1 MKRLDA
7 VLDGYLRDIKK
18 RVAKEYTEGNL
29 TTKEFQD
36 GLDACEALRKVSE
49 ISKGKKEKK
58 GESK

>member
-36 GLDACEALRKVSE
+36 GLDACEILRKVSE
-49 ISKGKKEKK
+49 SSKGKKEKK